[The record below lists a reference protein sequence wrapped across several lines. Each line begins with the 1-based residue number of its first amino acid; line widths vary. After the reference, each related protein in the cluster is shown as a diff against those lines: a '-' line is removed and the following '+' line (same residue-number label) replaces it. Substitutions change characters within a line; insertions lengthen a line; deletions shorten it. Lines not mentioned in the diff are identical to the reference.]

1 MFLFFHFW
9 RSPILILMFLALFAN
24 SQTFLFMKNNQL
36 SMSSRLSRS
45 RRGGRK
51 GRPRPKS
58 SIRIIPLGG
67 KHL

>member
-1 MFLFFHFW
+1 
-9 RSPILILMFLALFAN
+9 
-24 SQTFLFMKNNQL
+24 MKNNQL

-58 SIRIIPLGG
+58 SIRTIPLGG